1 MSLVYSLRVILLC
14 TQLLNRFQLRLAA
27 VPLEAPVGEEETAQA
42 EGGALTRGSG
52 PLPSTLLILLRARPD
67 YCNRLLGLGKGET
80 LSAFLRSEQIVK
92 GRLSG
97 SWQVLGS

>member
-1 MSLVYSLRVILLC
+1 MG
-14 TQLLNRFQLRLAA
+14 
-27 VPLEAPVGEEETAQA
+27 EAETAQA
-42 EGGALTRGSG
+42 EGRALTRGSG

-80 LSAFLRSEQIVK
+80 LSAFLRSEQIGK

-97 SWQVLGS
+97 SWPVLGS